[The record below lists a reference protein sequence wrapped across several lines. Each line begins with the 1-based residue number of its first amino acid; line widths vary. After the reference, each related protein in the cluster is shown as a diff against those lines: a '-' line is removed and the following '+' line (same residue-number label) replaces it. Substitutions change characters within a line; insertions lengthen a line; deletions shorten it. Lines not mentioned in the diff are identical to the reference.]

1 VVTVSPNC
9 AKDLSKIPGKKVEVI
24 YNGFDPEDFEGI
36 PDLPEKLFSI
46 AHFGAFNR
54 DRNPA
59 ALWKVLGNLAEENKT
74 FKEKLRIHLI
84 GQTDDSVIQDSEK
97 NGLKE
102 NLVQTEHLPHKKGL
116 EELAKSQVLL
126 LPIND
131 APNAHGIL
139 PGKMYEYM
147 ALKRPILAIGPTDAD
162 FVKILN
168 ETKTGEAFD
177 FNDSAGIKQAL
188 ENYFRL
194 FLEEKLTVESSA
206 YEKFSRKN
214 LTQKFIDLST
224 K

>member
-1 VVTVSPNC
+1 
-9 AKDLSKIPGKKVEVI
+9 
-24 YNGFDPEDFEGI
+24 
-36 PDLPEKLFSI
+36 
-46 AHFGAFNR
+46 
-54 DRNPA
+54 
-59 ALWKVLGNLAEENKT
+59 
-74 FKEKLRIHLI
+74 
-84 GQTDDSVIQDSEK
+84 
-97 NGLKE
+97 
-102 NLVQTEHLPHKKGL
+102 
-116 EELAKSQVLL
+116 
-126 LPIND
+126 
-131 APNAHGIL
+131 
-139 PGKMYEYM
+139 M